1 MPTVD
6 ILSRFNVHVK
16 GSKACIRAKWRYTN
30 NNKGLE
36 VDRRPR
42 FCALQVA
49 IQGQS
54 GQYCR
59 DLTGKRGDSMEL
71 EQVYKIG
78 QVAKALRVTDKTVYR
93 MLSDGRLQGVKLG
106 NRWRIRAVDL
116 EGFLKRHTVKR

>member
-1 MPTVD
+1 
-6 ILSRFNVHVK
+6 
-16 GSKACIRAKWRYTN
+16 
-30 NNKGLE
+30 
-36 VDRRPR
+36 
-42 FCALQVA
+42 
-49 IQGQS
+49 
-54 GQYCR
+54 
-59 DLTGKRGDSMEL
+59 MEL